1 MNIWQWVGLVVFV
14 VFLYVLW
21 QIRQILLLL
30 FTAVVLATALNFLV
44 RLLQR
49 YHIRRGWAIVL
60 SVGLL
65 LALLIGFFVGVVPP
79 LIEQLRELV
88 DLVPAGLDQ
97 VQSWADWLQ
106 EKLPGQVMEEIRSL
120 RGLTQ
125 QLQSMGSRLLDNFFT
140 LFSDSLGVLLN
151 CLLVL
156 VLSIML
162 LTKPKA
168 YRQGFILLIPSFYR
182 RRVDDIL
189 QQCEVAL
196 GGWAI
201 GILFNMSV
209 IVVLSLIGLWILQVP
224 LPLACAILAG
234 LLTFIPSLGPV
245 VSVIPP
251 MALALLDA
259 PWKAV
264 AVIGLYILIQQI
276 ESNLLTPLVMQ
287 KQVDLLPAV
296 TLAFQLIF
304 ASFFGFLGL
313 FLALPLLVV
322 FQVWVK
328 ELLIKDVLNHL
339 HGPESAKSLP
349 ALAEQKNSQ
358 CVKDEKTRT
367 ISD

>member
-1 MNIWQWVGLVVFV
+1 MGIWQWVSLVVFV
-14 VFLYVLW
+14 VSLYILW
-21 QIRQILLLL
+21 QIKQVLLLI
-30 FTAVVLATALNFLV
+30 FTAVVLATALNRLV

-49 YHIRRGWAIVL
+49 YHIQRGWAIAL
-60 SVGLL
+60 SVSLL
-65 LALLIGFFVGVVPP
+65 IALLIGFLVGVVPP
-79 LIEQLRELV
+79 LMGQLQELV

-97 VQSWADWLQ
+97 LQYWASWLQ
-106 EKLPGQVMEEIRSL
+106 ERLPGQVMEEISSF

-125 QLQSMGSRLLDNFFT
+125 QVQSMGSRLLNNFLT
-140 LFSDSLGVLLN
+140 LFSNSLSVILN

-162 LTKPKA
+162 LTQPKA
-168 YRQGFILLIPSFYR
+168 YRQGFILLMPSFYR
-182 RRVDDIL
+182 RRVDRIL

-196 GGWAI
+196 GGWAV
-201 GILFNMSV
+201 GILFNMTI
-209 IVVLSLIGLWILQVP
+209 IVALSLIGLWILQVP

-234 LLTFIPSLGPV
+234 LLTFIPTLGPA
-245 VSVIPP
+245 VSTIPP

-264 AVIGLYILIQQI
+264 AVIVMYILIQQI
-276 ESNLLTPLVMQ
+276 ESNILTPLVMQ

-296 TLAFQLIF
+296 TLASQIIF

-313 FLALPLLVV
+313 FVALPLLVV
-322 FQVWVK
+322 LQVWVR

-339 HGPESAKSLP
+339 HRPEFANSLP
-349 ALAEQKNSQ
+349 ALAKQKNIQ
-358 CVKDEKTRT
+358 RIKGEKTRT